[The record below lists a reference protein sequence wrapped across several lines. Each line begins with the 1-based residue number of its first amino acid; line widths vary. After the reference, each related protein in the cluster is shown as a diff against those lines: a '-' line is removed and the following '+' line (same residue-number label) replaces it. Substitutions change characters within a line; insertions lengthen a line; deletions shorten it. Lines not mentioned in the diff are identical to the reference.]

1 MINELE
7 KKRLDLY
14 HMKSKF
20 EDQVKRAKE
29 LILTISDNKEVTEE
43 LANLLFQLGGD
54 VERIKSA
61 IVNNQRARDLLDK
74 EISLV

>member
-7 KKRLDLY
+7 RKRLDFY
-14 HMKSKF
+14 DMKSKF

-54 VERIKSA
+54 LERVKSA
-61 IVNNQRARDLLDK
+61 IEDNRRGLDLLYK
-74 EISLV
+74 VKSFG

>member
-7 KKRLDLY
+7 RKRLDLY
-14 HMKSKF
+14 DMKSKF
-20 EDQVKRAKE
+20 ENQVKRVKE
-29 LILTISDNKEVTEE
+29 LITSLSDNKEVTEE

-61 IVNNQRARDLLDK
+61 IVDNKRARDLLNK
-74 EISLV
+74 GISLG

>member
-7 KKRLDLY
+7 RKRLDLY
-14 HMKSKF
+14 DMKSKF
-20 EDQVKRAKE
+20 EDQVNRAKQ
-29 LILTISDNKEVTEE
+29 LIISISDNKEVTEE

-61 IVNNQRARDLLDK
+61 IVDNKRARDLLD
-74 EISLV
+74 EGISLG

>member
-7 KKRLDLY
+7 RKRLDLY
-14 HMKSKF
+14 DMKSKF
-20 EDQVKRAKE
+20 EEQVKRAKE

-54 VERIKSA
+54 LERVKSD
-61 IVNNQRARDLLDK
+61 IEDNRRGLDLLNNVK
-74 EISLV
+74 LLG

>member
-7 KKRLDLY
+7 RKRLDLY
-14 HMKSKF
+14 DMKSKF

-43 LANLLFQLGGD
+43 LANLLIQLGGD
-54 VERIKSA
+54 LERVKSA
-61 IVNNQRARDLLDK
+61 IVDNKRARDLLDK
-74 EISLV
+74 GISLG

>member
-14 HMKSKF
+14 DMKSKF

-54 VERIKSA
+54 VERIKSD
-61 IVNNQRARDLLDK
+61 IVTNKKLRDLLAK
-74 EISLV
+74 EISLG

>member
-7 KKRLDLY
+7 RKRLDLY
-14 HMKSKF
+14 DMKSKF

-29 LILTISDNKEVTEE
+29 LILTISDNKKVTEE

-54 VERIKSA
+54 LERVKSA
-61 IVNNQRARDLLDK
+61 IEDNRRGLDLLNNVK
-74 EISLV
+74 LLG